1 MSPFQFGLDIF
12 STSLGLLVIFLAIL
26 FFRRRRHY
34 RLPPGPAWIPL
45 VGNIRE
51 LTTDPDLRIPLR
63 RLQKKY
69 GDIYT
74 LYLGPIPTI
83 VVCGYD
89 AIKEIFIKRGIE
101 FSDRPAA
108 VLPTII
114 LNGGKGVISVSGDI
128 WKNQRKFILVTLRNF
143 GFGRSKLEEKIQ
155 TEVKLFLSE
164 IGKFKQ
170 TPFKM
175 MPLIQTGAGNVISHL
190 VFGGHFNHN
199 DPRFKI
205 MMDGFESFL
214 HYATA
219 GSLSIFMPILRFV
232 PGDFF
237 GIKSIANKLQVIK
250 DFVNDLIEKH
260 LEKFDEG
267 NIEDFIDAFISEMKK
282 QNDGEKKHFHKYVIY
297 HWNNITLFS
306 TYTNQFKTLIF
317 IRLSSEEYLAAII
330 MDLFIAGTETTS
342 TTVTWASF
350 YLATRPDIQSRIF
363 EEIKA
368 NVGTERLPSMQDKQS
383 LVYTEAFI
391 MEVLRFCQ
399 ILIISVLH
407 APVSDVWIRGFHIPK
422 GMQMFP
428 DINSVLSDPAVWGD
442 PENFRPERFVSEEGT
457 LVKPDEFIPFF
468 TGRRNCLGESLARME
483 LFLFISAL
491 VQRFE
496 IMPPE
501 GTTLDIKDVDGIFGG
516 THAPKPFYIRAISRQ
531 AKEMN

>member
-1 MSPFQFGLDIF
+1 MSALHFGLDLF
-12 STSLGLLVIFLAIL
+12 STLLGLLVIVIAIL
-26 FFRRRRHY
+26 IFRHRHHY
-34 RLPPGPAWIPL
+34 KLPPGPAWIPL
-45 VGNIRE
+45 IGNIRE
-51 LTTDPDLRIPLR
+51 LTSDPDLRIPLR

-89 AIKEIFIKRGIE
+89 AIREIFIKRGIE

-108 VLPTII
+108 VLPVII
-114 LNGGKGVISVSGDI
+114 MNGGKGIVSVSGDI

-143 GFGRSKLEEKIQ
+143 GFGRSRLEEKIQ

-164 IGKFKQ
+164 IEKFKQ
-170 TPFKM
+170 NPFKM
-175 MPLIQTGAGNVISHL
+175 MTPIQTGVGNVISHL

-205 MMDGFESFL
+205 MMDCFDSFL
-214 HYATA
+214 HYIST
-219 GSLSIFMPILRFV
+219 GSLVTFMPILRFV

-237 GIKSIANKLQVIK
+237 GIKNIAKTMQVIK
-250 DFVNDLIEKH
+250 DFISELIDEH
-260 LEKFDEG
+260 VENFDEG

-282 QNDGEKKHFHKYVIY
+282 QNVGE
-297 HWNNITLFS
+297 NNIFT
-306 TYTNQFKTLIF
+306 K
-317 IRLSSEEYLAAII
+317 EYLEAII
-330 MDLFIAGTETTS
+330 MDLFIGGTETTS

-391 MEVLRFCQ
+391 MEVLRISQ
-399 ILIISVLH
+399 ILIISVSH

-468 TGRRNCLGESLARME
+468 T
-483 LFLFISAL
+483 
-491 VQRFE
+491 
-496 IMPPE
+496 
-501 GTTLDIKDVDGIFGG
+501 
-516 THAPKPFYIRAISRQ
+516 
-531 AKEMN
+531 